1 MIDFICDIL
10 GYEMQYTNNYNLDQ
24 YIIYTGCMLIVVFSV
39 LMVYL
44 LVRFLQWL
52 WSVIK

>member
-1 MIDFICDIL
+1 MIDFICDVM
-10 GYEMQYTNNYNLDQ
+10 GYNLSGNSYNADSTV
-24 YIIYTGCMLIVVFSV
+24 YAAAAMCVFV
-39 LMVYL
+39 LFILAVYL